1 MNNFLI
7 KTWERS
13 TAGSIR
19 IISSNMARKNYLVW
33 TYFVLCIL
41 IGLFDLRIDGKDSSI
56 KLGTC
61 VNEENEDGFCDSNDE
76 NKYLENNE
84 NLHAEETKGSTL
96 LGQEEITTFIENSV
110 NVNISESEVNKS
122 LSGSEDKQTD
132 NADNSTND
140 LLGLLIPVVDGVKV
154 STKSAFYVT
163 ISSRRKFCYPSS

>member
-1 MNNFLI
+1 
-7 KTWERS
+7 
-13 TAGSIR
+13 
-19 IISSNMARKNYLVW
+19 MARGNYLVW
-33 TYFVLCIL
+33 TYFVWCIF

-56 KLGTC
+56 KQGTC

-96 LGQEEITTFIENSV
+96 LRQEEITTFIENSV
-110 NVNISESEVNKS
+110 NVNISENEVNKS

-140 LLGLLIPVVDGVKV
+140 LLGLRIPVVDGVKV